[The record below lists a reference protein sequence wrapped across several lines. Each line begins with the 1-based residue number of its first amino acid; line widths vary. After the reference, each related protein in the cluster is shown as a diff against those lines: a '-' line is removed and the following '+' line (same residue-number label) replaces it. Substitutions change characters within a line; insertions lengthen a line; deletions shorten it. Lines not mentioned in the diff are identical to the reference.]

1 MPEEVVIAV
10 IPFHPVK
17 WSSFIIRGL
26 LACII
31 GILVLVWTGIAVQVV
46 VTLIGILII
55 LAAILALAVAL
66 RPPAGALRSIVLL
79 GVGVLGLIVGIAAIL
94 YRWIAAEALTV
105 IIALLLLFFG
115 CIDLSIAVFHP
126 EYTNHRSLLVISG
139 ALSVI
144 LGGIFFFLPALGAI
158 VLVTVYLGI
167 FAIIYGVLSIVIGVR
182 VRHERRKMTAGQPA
196 T

>member
-66 RPPAGALRSIVLL
+66 RPRPV
-79 GVGVLGLIVGIAAIL
+79 
-94 YRWIAAEALTV
+94 
-105 IIALLLLFFG
+105 
-115 CIDLSIAVFHP
+115 
-126 EYTNHRSLLVISG
+126 HRDPLCS
-139 ALSVI
+139 SVSVSS
-144 LGGIFFFLPALGAI
+144 A
-158 VLVTVYLGI
+158 
-167 FAIIYGVLSIVIGVR
+167 
-182 VRHERRKMTAGQPA
+182 
-196 T
+196 